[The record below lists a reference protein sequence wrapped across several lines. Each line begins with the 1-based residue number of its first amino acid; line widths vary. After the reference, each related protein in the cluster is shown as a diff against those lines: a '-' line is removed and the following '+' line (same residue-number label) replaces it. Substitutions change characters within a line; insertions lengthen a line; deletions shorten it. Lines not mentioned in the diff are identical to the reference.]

1 MRNPK
6 ILLLDESTSALDSES
21 EQIVQEALDTVVADQ
36 RRTTIVIAHRLSTIR
51 NADMIAVVDA
61 GRIVEQGT
69 HDDLIALEGQYF
81 HLVEAQKTKISVEET
96 SIRQSVFVNFKSLDE
111 EYGVP
116 ALAFRDV
123 HFRYPARKDIE
134 VFRGLNLSV
143 RAGETLALVGPRYE
157 DYNSFPLYI
166 DCSISFLLCSALFTP
181 TLVVT
186 AKVPQFNSWNA
197 FTTPIQAR

>member
-1 MRNPK
+1 MSAPGQKQRIALARVLVRNPK

-21 EQIVQEALDTVVADQ
+21 EQVVQEALDNVVADQ

-51 NADMIAVVDA
+51 NADLIAVVD
-61 GRIVEQGT
+61 GGQVVEQGT
-69 HDDLIALEGQYF
+69 HDDLMAVEGQYF
-81 HLVEAQKTKISVEET
+81 HLVEAQKTKIPVEET
-96 SIRQSVFVNFKSLDE
+96 TVRQSVFVDFANFHE

-157 DYNSFPLYI
+157 DHNSFPLCI
-166 DCSISFLLCSALFTP
+166 CSISF
-181 TLVVT
+181 
-186 AKVPQFNSWNA
+186 
-197 FTTPIQAR
+197 

>member
-1 MRNPK
+1 M
-6 ILLLDESTSALDSES
+6 
-21 EQIVQEALDTVVADQ
+21 
-36 RRTTIVIAHRLSTIR
+36 
-51 NADMIAVVDA
+51 
-61 GRIVEQGT
+61 
-69 HDDLIALEGQYF
+69 ALEGQYF

-96 SIRQSVFVNFKSLDE
+96 STRQSIFVDFENLG

-157 DYNSFPLYI
+157 DCNSSPLYI
-166 DCSISFLLCSALFTP
+166 DYLISFLL
-181 TLVVT
+181 
-186 AKVPQFNSWNA
+186 
-197 FTTPIQAR
+197 